1 MRTIGWWSA
10 ALVSAGCLV
19 QDGGGGAGPSPG
31 GGGPAGGGPAAEAGA
46 GGGPGGDPGA
56 GGGPGA
62 GGAGG
67 EFGLDSVVPELT
79 QEALAGAGAVTLSGT
94 VSGECPGKLRLDV
107 LASPGVGEG
116 VSPSAAPPRGPLT
129 IAPLAGTGAFAIRVP
144 AGRGMMLTALCDAD
158 LDGFIK
164 LEKDRGSRPVP
175 VAAMA
180 ADGGGVDI
188 VLDEMSRLAGGPPP
202 GGAGGPPPGG
212 AGGPPPGGA
221 GGPPPGGA
229 R

>member
-1 MRTIGWWSA
+1 MRTIGWGCVA
-10 ALVSAGCLV
+10 VLAAGCLV
-19 QDGGGGAGPSPG
+19 EDGGSAGGAGGPPPGGAGAEAPPAGGPEGGGA
-31 GGGPAGGGPAAEAGA
+31 
-46 GGGPGGDPGA
+46 PGA
-56 GGGPGA
+56 G

-67 EFGLDSVVPELT
+67 EFGLDSVVPEQT

-94 VSGECPGKLRLDV
+94 VTGDCPGKLRLDV

-129 IAPLAGTGAFAIRVP
+129 IAPLAGPGAFSIRVP
-144 AGRGMMLTALCDAD
+144 AGRGMMVTALCDAD

-175 VAAMA
+175 VAALS
-180 ADGGGVDI
+180 ADGGGVA
-188 VLDEMSRLAGGPPP
+188 LALEEMGRLAGGPPP
-202 GGAGGPPPGG
+202 GGAGGPPPG
-212 AGGPPPGGA
+212 AP
-221 GGPPPGGA
+221 